1 MTFRGSDIFLF
12 AARWIVGATF
22 VLSGL
27 VKSVDPIGTSIFIDE
42 YLATYSL
49 SWLEPLDLFMAVT
62 LGAAELAIGVMLCLR
77 LATRLAALLSTAALA
92 VFTVVTL
99 LSATLLPIGDCG
111 CFGDA
116 LSLSPWSTFVKNLV
130 LLPLS
135 WWVWRSVRGEPMWRM
150 SRNRAIASVA
160 TLLAALAVN
169 IYSLRHLPLIDFLP
183 YKVGVDLRGEIERE
197 RESLAAARR
206 TIMVCRNEAT
216 GVEAEFDSE
225 DPAWW
230 EGWEVVSTRTEGE
243 AVPTEFSDFA
253 VYSAYGD
260 ELTDEILAN
269 TARQHLLCI
278 ARMGEVSLRRQ
289 HKIDDFL
296 SAAEAAGEMVVC
308 LTAGCVEGSTE
319 LVAGHAVR
327 CCYIDA
333 MVLRS
338 LLRADVGVVTLDDG
352 VIVDKRSWRDM

>member
-1 MTFRGSDIFLF
+1 MTLRGSDIFLF

-49 SWLEPLDLFMAVT
+49 SWLEPLDLAMAVT
-62 LGAAELAIGVMLCLR
+62 LGAVELSIGVMLCLR
-77 LATRLAALLSTAALA
+77 LATRLAALLSTAVLG

-111 CFGDA
+111 CFGEA
-116 LSLSPWSTFVKNLV
+116 LSLSPWSTFFKNMV

-135 WWVWRSVRGEPMWRM
+135 WWVWRSVRGESLRSM
-150 SRNRAIASVA
+150 SRNRAVALAA
-160 TLLAALAVN
+160 TLIAALGIN

-206 TIMVCRNEAT
+206 TIMVCRNEST
-216 GVEAEFDSE
+216 GEVAEFDSE

-230 EGWEVVSTRTEGE
+230 EGWEVVSTRDESAGVETRF
-243 AVPTEFSDFA
+243 ADFA
-253 VYSAYGD
+253 VYSADGE
-260 ELTDEILAN
+260 ELTDEILSH

-296 SAAEAAGEMVVC
+296 SAAEAAGERVVC
-308 LTAGCVEGSTE
+308 LTAGSIAGDTE
-319 LVAGHAVR
+319 LVAGHAVK